1 MGVDYDAYLVV
12 GWPVEI
18 PEDEDGESPDVDD
31 YLSPLC
37 SKLIGKGSGFVTEGS
52 AYSGR
57 ENYYITMPSDTIA
70 EIQSAIANHEAVAK
84 KLTAAGAKLGPFC
97 IKAVGHVW

>member
-12 GWPVEI
+12 GWPIEI
-18 PEDEDGESPDVDD
+18 PEDENGEAMEADG

-37 SKLIGKGSGFVTEGS
+37 SKIVGKGSGFVTEGS

-57 ENYYITMPSDTIA
+57 ENYYITMPSYTVA
-70 EIQSAIANHEAVAK
+70 EVQEAIANHKAIAE

-97 IKAVGHVW
+97 IKAVGHIW